1 MKKAIIIIMASM
13 ASIGII
19 LYRKFKSKKDSYA
32 YQN

>member
-1 MKKAIIIIMASM
+1 MKKAIIIIM